1 MNKIKYLE
9 GLRGVCCFIVILDHC
24 INEFKPDIRFTGLTE
39 FGGLLRKLVALTP
52 INIIY
57 SGIAPVCIFFILSG
71 FVLSIKFNRTGDYK
85 DITAGVI
92 KRYPRLIFPIL
103 GAMIFM
109 YIAFKLLALFTGH
122 NMGLHFLNA
131 LSEALYY
138 APFEHVQLK
147 NYALWTISFE
157 IYGSLIVFCMLALFG
172 KHQYKMF
179 FYVITFMFLFYNS
192 SFYCLFVI
200 GMIFS
205 DLYTK
210 ECFKISSVMRFIMF
224 IAGLFFVTSPYQR
237 EGVDVYGG
245 MYFYLKLFDV
255 SKYTD
260 IYQVMMLIGSILIF
274 SSILNS
280 ELSVKI
286 LSSKV
291 TQFLGRVSFPLYIIH
306 ATILSIISYLLHS
319 YFNEITMQVFL
330 LVVLVTIPFCLI
342 ISSLFER
349 YVDVPSIKL
358 ANILANKFN

>member
-24 INEFKPDIRFTGLTE
+24 INEFKPDIRFTGLSE
-39 FGGLLRKLVALTP
+39 IGGLIRKLVALTP

-71 FVLSIKFNRTGDYK
+71 FVLSIKFNRSGNHK

-92 KRYPRLIFPIL
+92 KRYPRLIFPIVCS
-103 GAMIFM
+103 MIFM
-109 YIAFKLLALFTGH
+109 YLSFKLLRVYTGH
-122 NMGLHFLNA
+122 DINLHFIHA

-172 KHQYKMF
+172 QYKYKMF
-179 FYVITFMFLFYNS
+179 FYIITFVFLLFNS

-205 DLYTK
+205 NLYVR
-210 ECFKISSVMRFIMF
+210 ELFKLNSVTRFIAF
-224 IAGLFFVTSPYQR
+224 IFGLILVTSPYQR

-245 MYFYLKLFDV
+245 MYSYLKLFNA

-260 IYQVMMLIGSILIF
+260 LYQTMMLIGSILIF
-274 SSILNS
+274 ASILNS
-280 ELSVKI
+280 ELSIKFLNKKI
-286 LSSKV
+286 A
-291 TQFLGRVSFPLYIIH
+291 QFLGRISFPLYIIH
-306 ATILSIISYLLHS
+306 TTILSIISYFIHV
-319 YFNEITMQVFL
+319 YFHEITIFIFL
-330 LVVLVTIPFCLI
+330 LSVFVAIPICLLF
-342 ISSLFER
+342 SSLFER
-349 YVDVPSIKL
+349 YVDIPSINL
-358 ANILANKFN
+358 ANSIAKKFN